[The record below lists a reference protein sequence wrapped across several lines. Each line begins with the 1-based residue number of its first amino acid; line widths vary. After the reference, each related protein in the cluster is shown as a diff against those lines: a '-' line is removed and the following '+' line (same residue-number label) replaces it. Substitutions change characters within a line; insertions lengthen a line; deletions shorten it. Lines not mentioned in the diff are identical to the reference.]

1 MIIKKRKK
9 SFISKIFSFRLFVL
23 AGVLVIVFLGINL
36 GKEYYREYQV
46 QKEIDSLQKE
56 IEFLEKD
63 NYKLSQLTKYYET
76 DEYKEAEARKRL
88 NMKKEGEK
96 VVIIKPHPVNSEQS
110 GIEDELN
117 NKNLPNYIKWW
128 NYFFATK

>member
-1 MIIKKRKK
+1 MIFRKRKK

-23 AGVLVIVFLGINL
+23 AGVLVIVFLGVNL
-36 GKEYYREYQV
+36 GKEYYREHQV
-46 QKEIDSLQKE
+46 QKEINSLQEE
-56 IEFLEKD
+56 IEALEKN
-63 NYKLSQLTKYYET
+63 NYKLSQLAEYYKT

-96 VVIIKPHPVNSEQS
+96 VVIIKPSSVSLEQS
-110 GIEDELN
+110 EDEDGFDSES
-117 NKNLPNYIKWW
+117 LPNYIKWW